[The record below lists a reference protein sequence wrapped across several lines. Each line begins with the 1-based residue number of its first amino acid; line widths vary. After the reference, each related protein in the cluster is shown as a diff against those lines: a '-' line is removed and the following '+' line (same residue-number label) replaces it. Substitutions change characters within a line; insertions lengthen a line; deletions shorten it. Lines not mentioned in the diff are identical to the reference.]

1 MNDPAKN
8 PYAVGS
14 ATPGG
19 RFPAAQTLG
28 TINAAA
34 TTGTMI
40 GLSLIG
46 GLVFIAG
53 IMSFLTFPDLP
64 EDQSLLRFDADAIAT
79 YTLIGQALFEG
90 PAVFNAILMM
100 TDDNLAHAIP
110 VVIGIV
116 GIALQIP
123 TAGKLTSLME
133 DAKL

>member
-1 MNDPAKN
+1 MDDPAKN
-8 PYAVGS
+8 PYAAGS
-14 ATPGG
+14 TTPGG
-19 RFPAAQTLG
+19 RFPAAQGLG

-46 GLVFIAG
+46 GLVFI
-53 IMSFLTFPDLP
+53 
-64 EDQSLLRFDADAIAT
+64 
-79 YTLIGQALFEG
+79 
-90 PAVFNAILMM
+90 
-100 TDDNLAHAIP
+100 
-110 VVIGIV
+110 GIV